1 MMLALDASMRI
12 DSAHN
17 TLVLDSVPDAEDSSV
32 LITVD
37 GVSYHVALNA
47 NDDSST
53 TRYDDSDD
61 DDQGTDTVEWHGEL
75 EYQAVTAG

>member
-32 LITVD
+32 LITPD
-37 GVSYHVALNA
+37 G
-47 NDDSST
+47 T
-53 TRYDDSDD
+53 T
-61 DDQGTDTVEWHGEL
+61 VWEWL
-75 EYQAVTAG
+75 EERLLSAPKDAKSIEPTSFAR